1 MPCFRL
7 ILILTT
13 QGLASALQLEM
24 LESLNLR
31 NLNLTRLHRFRL
43 ISTKDFLAWIKYLS
57 EVFLETFLPCI
68 TLNPR
73 FPVLPALTSLDIS
86 GNRLTGG
93 LEVNTET
100 SWLRDL
106 NGKC

>member
-43 ISTKDFLAWIKYLS
+43 ISAKDYLASIKYLPLRFS
-57 EVFLETFLPCI
+57 WKNVFHALHCI
-68 TLNPR
+68 ESQVSSP
-73 FPVLPALTSLDIS
+73 S
-86 GNRLTGG
+86 GSHQPGHQWQQIDWW
-93 LEVNTET
+93 
-100 SWLRDL
+100 S
-106 NGKC
+106 